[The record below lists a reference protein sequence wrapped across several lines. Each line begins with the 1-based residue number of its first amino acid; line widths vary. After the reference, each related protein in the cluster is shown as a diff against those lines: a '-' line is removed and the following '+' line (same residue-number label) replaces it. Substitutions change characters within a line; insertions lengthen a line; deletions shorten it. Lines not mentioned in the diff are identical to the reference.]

1 MPVKTDEGPLVRP
14 TYTVFWTQI
23 QDLLDSG
30 VVAYHDLLVGIITNP
45 LVALSAPFK
54 FKRANPA
61 DYSLVELKTIKD
73 LGGPAKFAKGWK
85 IIGEREMFVPPRVAR
100 QRQMQQEENDRLRNL
115 DLPLAD
121 NSLIQLPEF
130 LAAQKAAKAGA

>member
-1 MPVKTDEGPLVRP
+1 MDEGRLVRT
-14 TYTVFWTQI
+14 TYFVFWTQS
-23 QDLLDSG
+23 QDVLDSG
-30 VVAYHDLLVGIITNP
+30 IVAHHDLRVGIITNP
-45 LVALSAPFK
+45 LVALSAPFE

-73 LGGPAKFAKGWK
+73 LGGPATFSKDWM
-85 IIGEREMFVPPRVAR
+85 ITGEREMFVPQRVAR

-121 NSLIQLPEF
+121 SSLIQLSEF
-130 LAAQKAAKAGA
+130 LAAQNVAKAGA